1 MDRPAS
7 WLPTAARLLLASLA
21 LVVAWPDAAAAAC
34 LDDVKALAAE
44 RGVSTDPPTVR
55 PEGGTKPTPEQMG
68 RSGGVIEP
76 PPVQDRSVIT
86 PPPSAG
92 AAMPTLPNIAP
103 APSRDAPAVER
114 TTLQALL
121 VAARAEA
128 ERGNEPG
135 CLEGLA
141 KARKLEEK
149 KAD

>member
-1 MDRPAS
+1 MDGPA
-7 WLPTAARLLLASLA
+7 WLPTVGRLLLASLA
-21 LVVAWPDAAAAAC
+21 VLVAWPDAAAAAC
-34 LDDVKALAAE
+34 LDEVKALAAE
-44 RGVSTDPPTVR
+44 RSISTDPPTVR
-55 PEGGTKPTPEQMG
+55 PRGGTKPTPEQMG

-76 PPVQDRSVIT
+76 PPMQDRSLIA

-92 AAMPTLPNIAP
+92 AAMPTLPDIKP
-103 APSRDAPAVER
+103 GPSKEAPAVDR

-128 ERGNEPG
+128 ERGNEQG

>member
-1 MDRPAS
+1 MDGPA
-7 WLPTAARLLLASLA
+7 WLPTVGRLLLASLA
-21 LVVAWPDAAAAAC
+21 VLVAWPDAAAAAC
-34 LDDVKALAAE
+34 LDEVKALAAE
-44 RGVSTDPPTVR
+44 RSISADPPMVR

-76 PPVQDRSVIT
+76 PPMQDRSVIA

-92 AAMPTLPNIAP
+92 AAMPTLPDIKP
-103 APSRDAPAVER
+103 GPSKEAPAVAR

-128 ERGNEPG
+128 ERGNEQG